1 MNIKKILRAVL
12 CFFLVL
18 IFPAQGFAAD
28 NYTEYDY
35 VPVLMYHHIV
45 GINVKAGDSTVIS
58 ESQLEEQIKTL
69 LGAGYK
75 FISLYDL
82 YNLKVN
88 RDWNN
93 KKMNNKEKY
102 VCLTF
107 DDGYESNYEYLYPL
121 LKKYGIKADVSVI
134 TSRCYDSY
142 VPNKGENPKM
152 DWGTLNEMAQSG
164 LVQVYNHSLDHEKF
178 NVNHGW
184 EFIQKALKAED
195 QLNWNL
201 TVKRKIHVFTYPNGF
216 TTPWMQ
222 KQLKKYG
229 FDMQLTTE
237 SKVVCGTTPL
247 YGVPRITVSSGED
260 GQQLI
265 KEIKKAAART
275 FN

>member
-1 MNIKKILRAVL
+1 MFV
-12 CFFLVL
+12 
-18 IFPAQGFAAD
+18 FPAQGFAAE

-45 GINVKAGDSTVIS
+45 DGNVEAENSTVIS
-58 ESQLEEQIKTL
+58 KDELESQIRTL
-69 LGAGYK
+69 LDSGYK

-88 RDWNN
+88 CSWNN
-93 KKMNNKEKY
+93 KKMRNKDKY

-107 DDGYESNYEYLYPL
+107 DDGYVSNYQYLYPL
-121 LKKYGIKADVSVI
+121 VKKYGIKADISVI
-134 TSRCYDSY
+134 SSRCYDSY
-142 VPNKGENPKM
+142 VPNMHENPKM
-152 DWGTLNEMAQSG
+152 DWSMLNEMTHSG
-164 LVQVYNHSLDHEKF
+164 LVQIYNHSFDHEKYD
-178 NVNHGW
+178 VNHGW
-184 EFIQKALKAED
+184 VFIQKALKAED

-201 TVKRKIHVFTYPNGF
+201 TVRRKIHVFTYPDGF

-222 KQLKKYG
+222 KQMKNYG

-247 YGVPRITVSSGED
+247 YGIPRITVSSGES

-265 KEIKKAAART
+265 KEIKKAAGRT
-275 FN
+275 F